1 MEVYTV
7 GYVENGLGFPIAP
20 RPAATAS
27 LVAVRLSPEKVE
39 ELLNALA
46 LLRDEAEGYNL
57 QEGQGRRF
65 NLFLAGW
72 GGE

>member
-1 MEVYTV
+1 M

-27 LVAVRLSPEKVE
+27 LVAVRLSPEKAE
-39 ELLNALA
+39 ELLNSLA

-57 QEGQGRRF
+57 QEGEDRRF
-65 NLFLAGW
+65 YLFLAGW
-72 GGE
+72 RGE